1 MDELPA
7 TAAAA
12 PRGHLRLLR
21 WLVEGLRTGLFLR
34 PRVAGAQPTPAQVVA
49 LLAIFSALE
58 IGLARLET
66 PGAASFDL
74 RGWLAPFWSTAAL
87 LLLAW
92 WALPDSE
99 APAAPAE
106 PRGLAAWFALW
117 IAAVFPAELVSQLLG
132 ISQAHDALPHVLETS
147 PWVAWTLYL
156 ALWVWTVAA
165 VLVLSAR
172 FGAARARLG
181 ALAVGMIALFA
192 LSATQFPDRPWQA
205 EDPQVAQAEEL
216 DLSQQAIEAQEAL
229 LPRAVAAL
237 APERPGVVDAYGIVF
252 SPYAEENVFLRESD
266 MVAQVLAQRFDAQ
279 GRVIEL
285 VNHPATMRTHPWAT
299 PANLERAIDAVAA
312 RMDRDND
319 VLVLYLTSHAATDSM
334 LEANN
339 APLDVDSLGAAD
351 LRRMLDRTG
360 IRHRVIAVSACYS
373 GGWVAT
379 LAGEATLVMTA
390 ADAQHTSYG
399 CGKRSK
405 LTFFGRA
412 LFDEQLR
419 VSHSFE
425 QAFAAAVPVIRQ
437 REVEAGKDDGF
448 SNPQIS
454 VGDAIRPALKTLQQ
468 RLDHAAAK

>member
-7 TAAAA
+7 AAARA
-12 PRGHLRLLR
+12 PWGNLRLHR
-21 WLVEGLRTGLFLR
+21 WLLEGLRSGLFLR
-34 PRVAGAQPTPAQVVA
+34 PRVARAKPTPAQILA

-74 RGWLAPFWSTAAL
+74 RGWLAPLWSTAAL

-99 APAAPAE
+99 APAAPSE

-117 IAAVFPAELVSQLLG
+117 MAAVFPAELVSQLLG
-132 ISQAHDALPHVLETS
+132 IAQAHDALPGVLETS
-147 PWVAWTLYL
+147 AWVAWTLYF
-156 ALWVWTVAA
+156 ALWAWTVAA

-172 FGAARARLG
+172 FGATRGRLR
-181 ALAVGMIALFA
+181 ALAVGMIVLFA
-192 LSATQFPDRPWQA
+192 LSASQFPDRPWHA
-205 EDPQVAQAEEL
+205 EDPQEAEAVEL
-216 DLSQQAIEAQEAL
+216 ELSQEAIEAQQAL
-229 LPRAVAAL
+229 LPQAVAAL
-237 APERPGVVDAYGIVF
+237 ATERPGVVDVYGIVF

-266 MVAQVLAQRFDAQ
+266 MVAQVLAERFDAQ

-299 PANLERAIDAVAA
+299 PANLERAIEAVAA

-319 VLVLYLTSHAATDSM
+319 VLVLYLTSHAATDST

-339 APLDVDSLGAAD
+339 APLDVDALNAGE
-351 LRRMLDRTG
+351 LRRVLDRAG

-373 GGWVAT
+373 GGWVAP
-379 LAGEATLVMTA
+379 LAGETALVMTA
-390 ADAQHTSYG
+390 ADAKHTSYG

-437 REVEAGKDDGF
+437 REVEARKDDGF

-454 VGDAIRPALKTLQQ
+454 VGDGIRPALKALQE
-468 RLDHAAAK
+468 RLDGAAAK